1 VPTNHQQSESRVP
14 KQGEAS
20 RGAQQ
25 LSLDETQNSGLD
37 NADQKKLEQ
46 LIDGPQQLALQAQL
60 LAKRRAVA
68 LSVALVAG
76 TAFLVLLADVLFQY
90 ERWWARWLGPILVIT
105 AFVVA
110 WGRLILPA
118 WRKRLTAREI
128 VTWAQRNGAS
138 SDAGLLEAFELA
150 CHDRRSGQSAGNGDG
165 RYGSQGFRSAALRNW
180 LSTHEI
186 PTWPDYLD
194 RVGWWRSVLVLSVV
208 LLGLTAF
215 FMSGAKSALFAAQRL
230 VLPSSSLSWPQQDE
244 LRILDPPK
252 TVAVDTQ
259 VRLNVFDAR
268 PPMPENLRVWV
279 RPVGQRARPVETTT
293 LGELAVAQLGKLRAE
308 VEVRATGGDDQKMP
322 WQTIRVVTPPQIDDF
337 VFRIQPPSYSGLPD
351 KEVIAKQISV
361 LAGSK
366 VLLSGSFAS
375 RLKELSTTFG
385 STASGSGLDKTDSTL
400 NQPDS
405 WHVLLEPDLKRFT
418 VGSQTGQPILVSS
431 ALRWQFI
438 VATQQGESL
447 KLPAVWSISMIR
459 DRPPQVDMAQPDLAA
474 ATADGAI
481 AVVGKVT
488 DDLGIA
494 QIEIVASYGDRQI
507 RESVSIA
514 DPLLTDIAADLALQD
529 LQIKAPAD
537 DSAADIAVEISIEA
551 TDSLGQM
558 TKSTPLPLQIKSKQG
573 FLRAIVGEQAELSRE
588 MATILTRQRDAML
601 DMDGVA
607 ANLQRDSQVT
617 ERAANQLL
625 QLAKKQQTIRE
636 ELSTQEGLARRVAD
650 LNGSL
655 AQNQLANTPIARSL
669 RDLGSELNT
678 LATQNATA
686 AARNLDRAATV
697 AQSSAAGQTGASTA
711 LETSLTDALRDV
723 RKIVDGIQTLRSELA
738 ARQVASDLADRLL
751 RTARE
756 QEVLKRETG
765 RLALAASSGEL
776 SSSRIADLA
785 DRQGRLSRELGGV
798 IEQALKT
805 RTGKVTP
812 PNAEQLSEAA
822 EEIKGAS
829 ITDLMRAAEERI
841 RQSEYAQAAQLQT
854 QLSMEL
860 QNALESSG
868 LRNKGVSTEIEQSG
882 RALTEALEQTKELA
896 ARQDKLAKAVEEL
909 FASGRGDRDG
919 LQSAQMDLV
928 SDTDRFRNV
937 VSGTDPTLSEGLGK
951 VVGLQQKAI
960 EKLENEQ
967 MTAPQD
973 MRAAADELYR
983 LSGGVAQRKAR
994 LDAEQKR
1001 QQQFDLVEI
1010 VAEAATVQEKLTATS
1025 ESFVVDETNQAL
1037 LEQTRNARLPK
1048 QIERVRQVSAMLA
1061 DRPAFLWVAKKVEQH
1076 VKLQQAALAR
1086 ERFAEALVLSGRAHR
1101 RLVIMSKTLQDSIDD
1116 GKQDADDRGD
1126 REQAQL
1132 GQQDDSREGTSQL
1145 AVSDLQL
1152 LRAIQAAIQEATQQ
1166 ADPSELQELALEQR
1180 ELFEQLR
1187 SLVEQ

>member
-1 VPTNHQQSESRVP
+1 
-14 KQGEAS
+14 
-20 RGAQQ
+20 
-25 LSLDETQNSGLD
+25 
-37 NADQKKLEQ
+37 
-46 LIDGPQQLALQAQL
+46 
-60 LAKRRAVA
+60 
-68 LSVALVAG
+68 
-76 TAFLVLLADVLFQY
+76 
-90 ERWWARWLGPILVIT
+90 
-105 AFVVA
+105 
-110 WGRLILPA
+110 
-118 WRKRLTAREI
+118 
-128 VTWAQRNGAS
+128 
-138 SDAGLLEAFELA
+138 
-150 CHDRRSGQSAGNGDG
+150 
-165 RYGSQGFRSAALRNW
+165 
-180 LSTHEI
+180 
-186 PTWPDYLD
+186 
-194 RVGWWRSVLVLSVV
+194 
-208 LLGLTAF
+208 
-215 FMSGAKSALFAAQRL
+215 
-230 VLPSSSLSWPQQDE
+230 
-244 LRILDPPK
+244 
-252 TVAVDTQ
+252 
-259 VRLNVFDAR
+259 
-268 PPMPENLRVWV
+268 
-279 RPVGQRARPVETTT
+279 
-293 LGELAVAQLGKLRAE
+293 
-308 VEVRATGGDDQKMP
+308 
-322 WQTIRVVTPPQIDDF
+322 
-337 VFRIQPPSYSGLPD
+337 
-351 KEVIAKQISV
+351 
-361 LAGSK
+361 
-366 VLLSGSFAS
+366 
-375 RLKELSTTFG
+375 
-385 STASGSGLDKTDSTL
+385 
-400 NQPDS
+400 
-405 WHVLLEPDLKRFT
+405 
-418 VGSQTGQPILVSS
+418 
-431 ALRWQFI
+431 
-438 VATQQGESL
+438 
-447 KLPAVWSISMIR
+447 MIR